1 MNELIKAEI
10 ETKDGVNF
18 VSSRVITSEFGKEHK
33 HVLESI
39 RRIGQNLD
47 PSNFIEGSYCTGGI
61 I

>member
-1 MNELIKAEI
+1 MNELIKVEI

-18 VSSRVITSEFGKEHK
+18 VSSRVIACELGKEHK
-33 HVLESI
+33 HVFESI
-39 RRIGQNLD
+39 GKIGQNLD